1 MIKSALSPQRERRRE
16 RETYSGTTCLIC
28 GFTYP
33 STALAVRE
41 KGKGRRDRDNLDVQ
55 TADMVHIHKFLSVAV
70 KPLSDQIATDIEN
83 RYYSI
88 IICHHLFL

>member
-1 MIKSALSPQRERRRE
+1 M
-16 RETYSGTTCLIC
+16 IC

-55 TADMVHIHKFLSVAV
+55 TADMVHIHRFLRVAV
-70 KPLSDQIATDIEN
+70 ISLYLTKLQQI
-83 RYYSI
+83 
-88 IICHHLFL
+88 